1 MNLKSKVAVVTGAA
15 SGIGREIARTFWS
28 TAPKL
33 SSLILIRRVL
43 LLRRPNSAMR
53 TALSALAWTSPD
65 AGGSVWQ
72 RRRCFW
78 GIDMLVSNAGIRL
91 AQRID
96 RSGRQKRAFVVSG
109 SHACFPGGLPPLER
123 F

>member
-65 AGGSVWQ
+65 AGGPVWQ
-72 RRRCFW
+72 RRRCFL
-78 GIDMLVSNAGIRL
+78 GIDMLVSNARIRL
-91 AQRID
+91 GQRID

-109 SHACFPGGLPPLER
+109 
-123 F
+123 